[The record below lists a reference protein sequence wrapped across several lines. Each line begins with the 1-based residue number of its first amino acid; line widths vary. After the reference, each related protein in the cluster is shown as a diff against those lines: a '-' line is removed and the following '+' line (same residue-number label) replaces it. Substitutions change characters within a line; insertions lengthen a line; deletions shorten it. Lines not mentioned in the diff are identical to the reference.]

1 MEALE
6 ESHRKKPRSLKVRRN
21 NTARRRARKKEEK
34 RSEREN
40 VGNSNMPIGFDTAA
54 NTHCDDEGVE
64 NVMMQRK
71 IDELEAE
78 KSRLHKHAVY
88 FHYRWKKSEKQLNG
102 DTRSLTSLDRSHLR
116 FDNKVG
122 EGTFG
127 TCYQAKYG
135 SNTVAVKEIKAETLT
150 ADISTEAAILNCLRH
165 PNLPILFGVCF
176 DKSPFLIVT
185 TFHGIEGND
194 SSTTMHNALCNGLV
208 SSHIR
213 PHWLAILHCIA
224 TAIQYI
230 HVNDILHN
238 DIKSNNIVV
247 EKCNEGFS
255 VVLVDFGKSTE
266 VSKSKTYP
274 EFDEETKK
282 KYEAKFPYLA
292 PELKNG
298 KGTQTKSSDI
308 YSFGYLMKLVSHTL
322 SNRDLSPL
330 YHQCKNTCPKDRPAI
345 DEIKEKL
352 GEMIKG

>member
-1 MEALE
+1 M
-6 ESHRKKPRSLKVRRN
+6 
-21 NTARRRARKKEEK
+21 
-34 RSEREN
+34 
-40 VGNSNMPIGFDTAA
+40 
-54 NTHCDDEGVE
+54 
-64 NVMMQRK
+64 
-71 IDELEAE
+71 
-78 KSRLHKHAVY
+78 
-88 FHYRWKKSEKQLNG
+88 
-102 DTRSLTSLDRSHLR
+102 
-116 FDNKVG
+116 
-122 EGTFG
+122 
-127 TCYQAKYG
+127 
-135 SNTVAVKEIKAETLT
+135 AVKEIKAETLT
-150 ADISTEAAILNCLRH
+150 ADISREAAILNCLRH
-165 PNLPILFGVCF
+165 PNLPILFSVCF

-213 PHWLAILHCIA
+213 PHWLSILHCIG

-230 HVNDILHN
+230 HVNDTLHN

-255 VVLVDFGKSTE
+255 SNVLVDFGKSTE

-282 KYEAKFPYLA
+282 NTRQNFRMWHQT
-292 PELKNG
+292 ELKKG

-322 SNRDLSPL
+322 SNRDLSLL
-330 YHQCKNTCPKDRPAI
+330 YHQCKNTCPKDRPTI